1 MTLQEQIKAKEAEL
15 VELQKKATEEK
26 LSEQKRI
33 EAEKKAELELINGQL
48 KMVQERLDE
57 FNKKYQERYTINTA
71 GYHPLNGDWYSIF
84 R

>member
-33 EAEKKAELELINGQL
+33 EAEKKAELELIKGQL

-57 FNKKYQERYTINTA
+57 FNKKYGEKYDITA
-71 GYHPLNGDWYSIF
+71 GYYPLRDWYSIF